1 MKTAVRGKT
10 SPQTNFEDEY
20 RSSLREYAA
29 GGGELALGRAY
40 ELGRR
45 ALNEQKSLIE
55 MASLHHHAVLA
66 LIRDAESD
74 KQRGESIRAGSEFLA
89 ECLSP
94 YEMAHRGFQDAVK
107 ALRQLNETLEE
118 EIKRIAY
125 AVHDEAGQLL
135 VAVHLALAE
144 MALELPEAQ
153 QGQGTRIRELL
164 NEVEK
169 HLRRYSHELRPTI
182 LDDLGWVP
190 AIQYLVDV
198 VSKRANIPIRFVI
211 GDDHVLVRQGLRSL
225 LEREKF
231 QVVAEASDGQD
242 AVRLSETHHPDIA
255 VLDISMPTLNGI
267 VAARE
272 LSRCCAKTK
281 AILLTQHEED
291 QYIYEALE
299 AGVKGYVLKNQVA
312 SDLIH
317 AIQQVSRG
325 EFYLSPG
332 ISRAVVEAYRSKS
345 DRPVDPLTVRE
356 RQVLQLI
363 AEGKSTKDTA
373 SLLGI
378 SVKTAESHRMR
389 LMQKLD
395 IHETASL
402 VRYAVRRG
410 LVEP

>member
-55 MASLHHHAVLA
+55 MASLHHQAVLA

-74 KQRGESIRAGSEFLA
+74 KQREESIRAGSEFLA

-144 MALELPEAQ
+144 LALELPESQQAQ
-153 QGQGTRIRELL
+153 VTRIKELL
-164 NEVEK
+164 NQVEK

-182 LDDLGWVP
+182 LDDLGWIP
-190 AIQYLVDV
+190 AIRFLADGI
-198 VSKRANIPIRFVI
+198 SKRANLPIHIEATVSSRLPSAVETALYRTVQEGLNNAVKHAKASGVWIRAWKENQVLCCSVRDDGLGFDSSLIHMATGRKGLGLIAMRERVSAI
-211 GDDHVLVRQGLRSL
+211 GGTLRIES
-225 LEREKF
+225 RP
-231 QVVAEASDGQD
+231 GHG
-242 AVRLSETHHPDIA
+242 T
-255 VLDISMPTLNGI
+255 
-267 VAARE
+267 E
-272 LSRCCAKTK
+272 LSIR
-281 AILLTQHEED
+281 LP
-291 QYIYEALE
+291 LE
-299 AGVKGYVLKNQVA
+299 G
-312 SDLIH
+312 SH
-317 AIQQVSRG
+317 ANSNRTRG
-325 EFYLSPG
+325 
-332 ISRAVVEAYRSKS
+332 
-345 DRPVDPLTVRE
+345 
-356 RQVLQLI
+356 
-363 AEGKSTKDTA
+363 
-373 SLLGI
+373 
-378 SVKTAESHRMR
+378 
-389 LMQKLD
+389 
-395 IHETASL
+395 
-402 VRYAVRRG
+402 
-410 LVEP
+410 